1 MTRSFCHDVENV
13 RRCTRG
19 SGDVVLRRRTR
30 GSGDVVLRRRT
41 RGSGDVVLRRRTR
54 GSGDVVLRRRT
65 RGSGDVVLRRH
76 GSDWRRMHQ
85 RGGSVRG
92 RSQKGP
98 FEEKLQGKGALRSG
112 LNVRCASSTPG
123 HEEAVVITND
133 GRTIVAWHPEPQIP
147 YEMTMPLPE
156 QFEADT
162 IIKVEDA
169 NAMKKLF
176 RHQHPFFVRKE
187 LQDLTYTTKHPWFP
201 SVMKKYLLF
210 KSSRTLIYLSV
221 RRLYSSVSPFSS
233 ETFDGQQIRS
243 AGP

>member
-1 MTRSFCHDVENV
+1 MSSRQGILSYISSFNFVLSFCHDVENV

-201 SVMKKYLLF
+201 RRGRCSTGCLK
-210 KSSRTLIYLSV
+210 V
-221 RRLYSSVSPFSS
+221 RRPRKQR
-233 ETFDGQQIRS
+233 GQ
-243 AGP
+243 